1 MRVLLSIASLFS
13 RSQSSTSLRRSQS
26 SSATKKSATTI
37 YVPFNPF
44 IMLDWREKTLTFK
57 SFSEFPSKCCISSMN
72 KFNNRKGEY
81 ENRKEFS
88 VAKEIRMARK
98 IDKSKRRE

>member
-1 MRVLLSIASLFS
+1 MRVLRSFLVLNLPLHFVVLNLPVLQKKAQQLFMYLLTP
-13 RSQSSTSLRRSQS
+13 SSCSTGEQ
-26 SSATKKSATTI
+26 KKSH
-37 YVPFNPF
+37 
-44 IMLDWREKTLTFK
+44 FK
-57 SFSEFPSKCCISSMN
+57 SFSESPSKCCISSMN